1 MRAIRFGCHR
11 YEVHVE
17 SWVQDQE
24 VIMLVIRPLQESDL
38 EALYA
43 MAQSAGKGLT
53 TLPADRDLLLRKI
66 RHTRDTFDQRCA
78 PEAGLYLFALE
89 DTELEQC
96 VGISGIQARV
106 GLDEVFYNYRLSVT
120 VNASRE
126 LGVHVRT
133 PTLHLSNDMTDTSEI
148 CSLLLSDS
156 HRGGGNGLLLSRC
169 RFMFLDH
176 FRKHFSDKVFAEM
189 RGVSDKDGRSPLWD
203 ALGCKFFD
211 MDFTEAD
218 LLSGL
223 GDKSFIAELMPKF
236 PIYLPMLPD
245 EARAVI
251 GRVHDNTAP
260 ALKMLQAEGFN
271 FNGMVDIFDGGPV
284 VEAFIHNI
292 RTVRESTDRI
302 VMIRSDKAS
311 RNWSAREAPG
321 EGGKGD
327 LERREVMVCNGSFQN
342 FRVTTVPAE
351 CIAIDTISLSET
363 VARALEVEAGDR
375 VRLAPLKDAGLNPIY
390 DRRDTNHAGKPSR
403 A

>member
-1 MRAIRFGCHR
+1 
-11 YEVHVE
+11 
-17 SWVQDQE
+17 
-24 VIMLVIRPLQESDL
+24 MLLIRPLQENDL

-53 TLPADRDLLLRKI
+53 TLPADRDLLRRKI
-66 RHTRDTFDQRCA
+66 GHARDTFNQRCA

-89 DTELEQC
+89 DTELGQC

-133 PTLHLSNDMTDTSEI
+133 PTLALSNDMTDTSEI

-176 FRKHFSDKVFAEM
+176 FRRHFSEKVFAEM

-203 ALGCKFFD
+203 ALGRQFFD
-211 MDFTEAD
+211 MDFTQAD
-218 LLSGL
+218 TLSGL
-223 GDKSFIAELMPKF
+223 GNKSFIAELMPKF

-260 ALKMLQAEGFN
+260 ALKMLQSEGFN

-284 VEAFIHNI
+284 VEAFVHNI
-292 RTVRESTDRI
+292 RTVRDSTDRT
-302 VMIRSDKAS
+302 VMIRGRS
-311 RNWSAREAPG
+311 SALRQERG
-321 EGGKGD
+321 ED
-327 LERREVMVCNGSFQN
+327 VMVCNGSFHN
-342 FRVTTVPAE
+342 FRVAVVPSECVSMETV
-351 CIAIDTISLSET
+351 SLSET

-375 VRLAPLKDAGLNPIY
+375 VRLAPLKDKGLNPINGP
-390 DRRDTNHAGKPSR
+390 RDNTRVGRSSR